1 LIPRQNSS
9 GLSHGGG
16 GPSKKGDACL
26 REALFLAANLAR
38 RFDPTLAQRYQRL
51 MCETG
56 RHHNSAV
63 CTVAT
68 VLLTRITAC
77 LRAGVPYEIRDV
89 DGREISKEE
98 GKAIVQERYAIPEA
112 VRAARRSIRKRSGS
126 GWGSNAESA
135 VAERSKAST
144 TPTSGC
150 IKNCCSTSLGHLTAL
165 RNSTEPPTS
174 PMPGEKPATL
184 RD

>member
-1 LIPRQNSS
+1 RQNSS
-9 GLSHGGG
+9 GRSSAGG

-26 REALFLAANLAR
+26 REALFLAANQVR
-38 RFDPTLAQRYQRL
+38 RFDPTLARRYQRL

-77 LRAGVPYEIRDV
+77 LRAGVPYVIRDV

-98 GKAIVQERYAIPEA
+98 GKAIVKDRYAIPET
-112 VRAARRSIRKRSGS
+112 VRAARRTIRKRSGKAL
-126 GWGSNAESA
+126 GGVATLNQESQSA
-135 VAERSKAST
+135 PKRQPPPRQAAST
-144 TPTSGC
+144 TEAWQ
-150 IKNCCSTSLGHLTAL
+150 AL
-165 RNSTEPPTS
+165 
-174 PMPGEKPATL
+174 AT
-184 RD
+184 